1 MLESSS
7 VDDELA
13 NMKREL
19 SMSSKRGEL
28 PPGRTILS
36 ANVAFPFQDSE
47 IEKELHKCRKPETG
61 LTKGRNRKW
70 NNSKS
75 GGGLVQP
82 SSPVAG
88 KERKKK
94 KSKKERKKK

>member
-47 IEKELHKCRKPETG
+47 IEKELHEMPEAG
-61 LTKGRNRKW
+61 NRTYK
-70 NNSKS
+70 
-75 GGGLVQP
+75 
-82 SSPVAG
+82 G
-88 KERKKK
+88 KEQKV
-94 KSKKERKKK
+94 EQ